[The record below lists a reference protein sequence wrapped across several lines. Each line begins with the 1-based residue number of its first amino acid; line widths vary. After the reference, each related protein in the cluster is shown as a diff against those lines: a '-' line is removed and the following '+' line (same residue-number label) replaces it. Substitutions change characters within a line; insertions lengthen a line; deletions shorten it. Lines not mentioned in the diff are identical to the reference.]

1 MEEEK
6 RIYAMMLV
14 KSAIRRYQV
23 GKIRFHVTSVFR
35 GGISLEERLANLMI
49 EDLYDEGAEKDQ
61 ETE

>member
-14 KSAIRRYQV
+14 KSANRRYQV

-49 EDLYDEGAEKDQ
+49 EDLYDESSEEEDNQ
-61 ETE
+61 